1 MTEQDDVISVLDQ
14 TLDQT
19 GELIAN
25 AKPDQAGLPTPC
37 ASFDLRALIDHIAYD
52 LRMFTDT
59 AQDLPRPPAGEDL
72 IGDDWSGAFDAGA
85 AGLMEVWRRPGML
98 ERTYTSPMGELPA
111 TWRLGQQI
119 ADFAVHGWDVAKATG
134 QPSELDPDVAQFA
147 LDWGRENLKPEF
159 RGEEGSGKAFGLE
172 VAVPEE
178 ALLYDRLAGFFGRDP
193 SAWT

>member
-1 MTEQDDVISVLDQ
+1 MTEHDDVISVLDR

-25 AKPDQAGLPTPC
+25 VKPDQAELPTPC
-37 ASFDLRALIDHIAYD
+37 ESFDVRALIGHILYD

-59 AQDLPRPPAGEDL
+59 TQDLPRPPAGEDL
-72 IGDDWSGAFDAGA
+72 IGDDWSGAFDAAA

-98 ERTYTSPMGELPA
+98 ERTYTSPLGELPA
-111 TWRLGQQI
+111 TWRIGQQI

-134 QPSELDPDVAQFA
+134 HPSELDPDVGQFA

-159 RGEEGSGKAFGLE
+159 RGEEGGGKVFGPE
-172 VAVPEE
+172 VEVPEE

-193 SAWT
+193 QAWT

>member
-1 MTEQDDVISVLDQ
+1 MTEHDDVISVLDK

-25 AKPDQAGLPTPC
+25 AKPDQAALPTPC
-37 ASFDLRALIDHIAYD
+37 ASFDLRGLINHILYD

-59 AQDLPRPPAGEDL
+59 TQDLPRPPAGEDL
-72 IGDDWSGAFDAGA
+72 IGDDWSGAFDAAA

-98 ERTYTSPMGELPA
+98 ERTFTSPLGELTA
-111 TWRLGQQI
+111 TWRIGQQI

-134 QPSELDPDVAQFA
+134 QPSELDPDVGQFA

-159 RGEEGSGKAFGLE
+159 RGEEGSGKSFGLE
-172 VAVPEE
+172 VEVPEE

-193 SAWT
+193 NAWA

>member
-1 MTEQDDVISVLDQ
+1 MPEHDDVISVLDR

-37 ASFDLRALIDHIAYD
+37 ASFDLRALINHIVYD
-52 LRMFTDT
+52 VRMFTDT
-59 AQDLPRPPAGEDL
+59 TQDLPRPPTGEDL
-72 IGDDWSGAFDAGA
+72 IGDDWSGAFDAAA

-98 ERTYTSPMGELPA
+98 ERTFTSPLGELTA
-111 TWRLGQQI
+111 TWRIGQQI

-134 QPSELDPDVAQFA
+134 QPSELDPDVGQFA
-147 LDWGRENLKPEF
+147 LDWGRQNLKPEF

-172 VAVPEE
+172 VEVPEE

-193 SAWT
+193 DA

>member
-1 MTEQDDVISVLDQ
+1 MTEHDDVISMLDQ

-25 AKPDQAGLPTPC
+25 AKPDQAELPTPC

-59 AQDLPRPPAGEDL
+59 TQDLPRPPAGEDL
-72 IGDDWSGAFDAGA
+72 IGDDWSGAFDAAA

-98 ERTYTSPMGELPA
+98 ERTFTSPLGELTA
-111 TWRLGQQI
+111 TWRIGQQI

-134 QPSELDPDVAQFA
+134 QPSELDPDVGQFA

-172 VAVPEE
+172 VKVPEE

-193 SAWT
+193 QAWT

>member
-1 MTEQDDVISVLDQ
+1 MTEHDDVISVLDK

-25 AKPDQAGLPTPC
+25 AKPDQAALPTPC
-37 ASFDLRALIDHIAYD
+37 ASFDLRALINHILYD

-59 AQDLPRPPAGEDL
+59 TQDLPRPPAGEDL
-72 IGDDWSGAFDAGA
+72 IGDDWSGAFDAAA

-98 ERTYTSPMGELPA
+98 ERTFTSPLGELTA
-111 TWRLGQQI
+111 TWRIGQQI

-134 QPSELDPDVAQFA
+134 QPSELDPDVGQFA

-159 RGEEGSGKAFGLE
+159 RGEEGSGKSFGLE
-172 VAVPEE
+172 VEVPEE

-193 SAWT
+193 NAWA

>member
-1 MTEQDDVISVLDQ
+1 MTEQDDVISVLDR

-25 AKPDQAGLPTPC
+25 AKPDQAGAPTPC
-37 ASFDLRALIDHIAYD
+37 ASFDLRALIDHIVYD

-59 AQDLPRPPAGEDL
+59 AQDLPRPPAEEDL
-72 IGDDWSGAFDAGA
+72 VGHDWSGAFDAAA

-98 ERTYTSPMGELPA
+98 ERTYTSPLGELSA
-111 TWRLGQQI
+111 SWRIGQQI

-147 LDWGRENLKPEF
+147 LDWGRQNLKPEF

-172 VAVPEE
+172 VEVPEE

>member
-1 MTEQDDVISVLDQ
+1 MTEHDDVISVLDG

-25 AKPDQAGLPTPC
+25 VKPDQAEQSTPC
-37 ASFDLRALIDHIAYD
+37 ASFDLRALINHVVYD
-52 LRMFTDT
+52 ARMFTDT
-59 AQDLPRPPAGEDL
+59 TQDLPRPPAGEDL
-72 IGDDWSGAFDAGA
+72 IGDDWSGAIDAAA

-98 ERTYTSPMGELPA
+98 ERTFTSPLGELTA
-111 TWRLGQQI
+111 TWRIGQQI

-134 QPSELDPDVAQFA
+134 QPSELDPDVGQFA

-172 VAVPEE
+172 VKVPEE

-193 SAWT
+193 QAWT